1 MRRFTRLES
10 VLSLMV
16 CALLAA
22 PASAQSSDPFAEA
35 ARERGPEARLSLRI
49 PFGGSIQG
57 VAKSPQLD
65 LSVRRE
71 LDSPAHSL
79 RLPEVSETRLGVALL
94 SEPVLLLD
102 GQPLSFDGAQADAS
116 AGKTVVDGLAVVG
129 LAVLATGA
137 VFLALDVVN

>member
-1 MRRFTRLES
+1 MRCWLQPA
-10 VLSLMV
+10 LSLAV

-49 PFGGSIQG
+49 PFGSGKRN
-57 VAKSPQLD
+57 VARRPQLD
-65 LSVRRE
+65 LSIRRE

-79 RLPEVSETRLGVALL
+79 RLPEVSETRLGFALL

-102 GQPLSFDGAQADAS
+102 GQPLSSSVAQSDAS
-116 AGKTVVDGLAVVG
+116 AGKTAVDGFAVVG

-137 VFLALDVVN
+137 VFLVLDAVN